1 MEIGSIYRHWVKEP
15 LELTTYVIPRGY
27 RYVTI
32 TEVNKYIVIGVESY
46 QSVGFDLQTS
56 IVCYINQQHWNSW
69 EKM

>member
-1 MEIGSIYRHWVKEP
+1 MEIGSIYRHCVEEP
-15 LELTTYVIPRGY
+15 MELKTYVIPRGY

-32 TEVNKYIVIGVESY
+32 IEVNKYTFIGVESY

-56 IVCYINQQHWNSW
+56 IVYYINQQYWNSW